1 MMSALAYLL
10 FWLVVNRLRVQ
21 LRRLR
26 KPKYLAGALVGG
38 LYVYFFFLRQFI
50 FGPFHPMPRGAGIGL
65 DASVIREL
73 LELGGAALLWIVVLF
88 HWIVPQPRATLAF
101 TEAEIAFLFP
111 APISR
116 RGLIH
121 YKLLKSQLVILFS
134 ILFLTLFSSRFGGLR
149 TAWMQALGWWLILS
163 TLSLHFLGASFTM
176 SRLFERGI
184 MRWQTRLAI
193 AALAVVFVAIV
204 ILWTRA
210 TIPSPGW
217 DVYPSLAELCNY
229 VRAFLQA
236 GPAWYLLFLFR
247 WLVRPFLAPD
257 ARQFLAALGPALV
270 LLLAHY
276 AWVLRADVSFEE
288 ASLEYA
294 RKRADLIAQARAGNW
309 HAAGRALQRRR
320 APFSL
325 PPTGTPVVALL
336 WKNLISARRL
346 FSGRLAIVLACLIA
360 AITIAMSTSHSG
372 ADWRLVLGMVALMML
387 AWLLLIGPQI
397 LRVDM
402 RQDLPVADI
411 LKMYP
416 LRGWQVIAGEL
427 LAPVALLTLV
437 QWLLLGLTVVLFTRV
452 PGEKFLPLAARLS
465 GGVSLVILAPML
477 NLIMLSILNAACLL
491 FPAWVPTGPSRPR
504 GIEAIGQQ
512 LIFMAG
518 QMLVFILAL
527 IPAAVAFALVFF
539 SVKFLVGGPLMALPI
554 AAVAAAILLALEV
567 VGAVAILG
575 RVFERM
581 DISTDS

>member
-1 MMSALAYLL
+1 MMSALVYLQ
-10 FWLVVNRLRVQ
+10 FWSVVNRLRAQ
-21 LRRLR
+21 LRRLQ

-38 LYVYFFFLRQFI
+38 LYIYFFFLRQFL
-50 FGPFHPMPRGAGIGL
+50 FGPFQPIPRGTGIGL

-73 LELGGAALLWIVVLF
+73 LELGGAALLGIVVLF

-121 YKLLKSQLVILFS
+121 YKLLKSQLVILIS
-134 ILFLTLFSSRFGGLR
+134 TLFLTLFSSRFGGVR
-149 TAWMQALGWWLILS
+149 TAWIQALGWWLILS
-163 TLSLHFLGASFTM
+163 TLALHFLGASFTM

-193 AALAVVFVAIV
+193 GALALVFIAIV
-204 ILWTRA
+204 IHWARS

-217 DVYPSLAELCNY
+217 DTYPSLDELCNY
-229 VRAFLQA
+229 ARAFLQA
-236 GPAWYLLFLFR
+236 GPAWSLLFPFR

-257 ARQFLAALGPALV
+257 ARQFLAALGPALF
-270 LLLAHY
+270 LLVAHY

-309 HAAGRALQRRR
+309 HAAGRAPQRRR
-320 APFSL
+320 APFPL

-346 FSGRLAIVLACLIA
+346 FSGRLVIVLACLIA
-360 AITIAMSTSHSG
+360 PISIAISTSHSG
-372 ADWRLVLGMVALMML
+372 ADWRPVLGMVALMML

-402 RQDLPVADI
+402 RQDLPVADL

-416 LRGWQVIAGEL
+416 LRGWQVMTGEL
-427 LAPVALLTLV
+427 LTPVVLLTVV
-437 QWLLLGLTVVLFTRV
+437 QWLLLGLAIVLFSRV
-452 PGEKFLPLAARLS
+452 PGGKFLPLAMRLS
-465 GGVSLVILAPML
+465 GGVSLVILVPML
-477 NLIMLSILNAACLL
+477 NLILLSILNAACLL
-491 FPAWVPTGPSRPR
+491 FPAWVPAGPSRPR

-539 SVKFLVGGPLMALPI
+539 TVKFIGGPLVALPI
-554 AAVAAAILLALEV
+554 AAVAAGIVLVLEAAAAIV
-567 VGAVAILG
+567 FLG
-575 RVFERM
+575 RVFERL
-581 DISTDS
+581 DVSSES